1 MNDNQINRRRISTG
15 SDDTLLPITGTVRDQ
30 STEPMQQGQRRR
42 KRSSQYGGSK
52 VPPPLQLA
60 PAALTHAYSD
70 IPPNASLT
78 CNSSEYLRDQS
89 IPPVPCA
96 VIITPE
102 MMSSQ
107 QATASNSGE
116 QPHRQT
122 KAAIDSPVLPQISLS
137 PSVFARMINSQ
148 EVHDISGSHE
158 ISGSQSLAN
167 DGLSMAY
174 LSSPGIIGSGGNLN
188 GC

>member
-1 MNDNQINRRRISTG
+1 M
-15 SDDTLLPITGTVRDQ
+15 VRDQ

-60 PAALTHAYSD
+60 PAALNHAYSD
-70 IPPNASLT
+70 VPPNVSLT
-78 CNSSEYLRDQS
+78 CNSSEYLQNQS

-107 QATASNSGE
+107 QANSGE

-122 KAAIDSPVLPQISLS
+122 KATIDSPVLPQISLS
-137 PSVFARMINSQ
+137 PSVFARMMNSQ
-148 EVHDISGSHE
+148 EVHDISGS
-158 ISGSQSLAN
+158 QSLTN

-174 LSSPGIIGSGGNLN
+174 LSSPGLIGSGGNLN